1 MGSRFVLRVVAVVIL
16 AFIIVLP
23 SEAARGERRRGAE
36 RGYWVETMVRIV
48 RPVYENLA
56 RGTLRRNMP
65 VEVNDGTNEGKRADV
80 THLEALGRSFN
91 GIAPWLALGAEDTAE
106 GRLRAEMTDLVV
118 RAITNAVDPDSPDYM
133 PFDRPGGQPLV
144 DAAFF
149 AEGLLRAK
157 DAVWP
162 RLDKVTQQRVVEELR
177 RSRSIKPYESN
188 WLLFS
193 AMVEAA
199 LLELTGEC
207 EMAPVE
213 YALNRHMEW
222 YKGDGWYGDGPS
234 FHLDYYNSY
243 VIQPMLLDVTAVMR
257 AHAAESEAYAACGAL
272 YDKVARRLSRFAAQ
286 QEMLIS
292 PEGSYPMLG
301 RSSGYRY
308 GAFHALSQAALL
320 HLLPE
325 ELSPA
330 AVRSALTA
338 VIRRQTVPETFD
350 RDGGLRSDS
359 ADTSRRWPR
368 AMSLRA
374 AHISARLSSCRSA
387 SPPTTPSG
395 ALRPRRGAHSASGA
409 ASPSCVMPPSTIDR
423 NGIGK
428 RIAAPAEPNIEIFVS
443 ALGFLY
449 L

>member
-1 MGSRFVLRVVAVVIL
+1 
-16 AFIIVLP
+16 
-23 SEAARGERRRGAE
+23 
-36 RGYWVETMVRIV
+36 
-48 RPVYENLA
+48 
-56 RGTLRRNMP
+56 
-65 VEVNDGTNEGKRADV
+65 
-80 THLEALGRSFN
+80 
-91 GIAPWLALGAEDTAE
+91 
-106 GRLRAEMTDLVV
+106 
-118 RAITNAVDPDSPDYM
+118 
-133 PFDRPGGQPLV
+133 
-144 DAAFF
+144 
-149 AEGLLRAK
+149 
-157 DAVWP
+157 
-162 RLDKVTQQRVVEELR
+162 
-177 RSRSIKPYESN
+177 
-188 WLLFS
+188 
-193 AMVEAA
+193 MVEAA

-350 RDGGLRSDS
+350 RDGWLTLGFCGHQPQVAESYVSTGSAYLCTFVFLPLGLP
-359 ADTSRRWPR
+359 ADDPFWS
-368 AMSLRA
+368 
-374 AHISARLSSCRSA
+374 
-387 SPPTTPSG
+387 
-395 ALRPRRGAHSASGA
+395 
-409 ASPSCVMPPSTIDR
+409 
-423 NGIGK
+423 
-428 RIAAPAEPNIEIFVS
+428 APAEAWSSQRVWGGEPVMRDAAIND
-443 ALGFLY
+443 
-449 L
+449 